1 MLTVYLFKIRSFV
14 FSRDFVMGSK
24 IDLNNCNDKYKYDNL
39 ETLEKYVGNLKRT
52 AVPSVYN

>member
-14 FSRDFVMGSK
+14 FSRDFVMGIK

-39 ETLEKYVGNLKRT
+39 ETIENKIV
-52 AVPSVYN
+52 